1 MGEGHLP
8 VLVDEVLASLD
19 VRTGS
24 SIADCTVGGG
34 GHAER
39 LLEASSPD
47 GRLLG
52 LDADR
57 AAISEAQRVLAQY
70 GDRVVLRQAN
80 FAEIYDAASAAGFIP
95 LDAALF
101 DLGLSSYQL
110 ADSRRGFSFAA
121 AGPPDMRFDEE
132 RGLSALELID
142 RSSQREL
149 AGILATFGEERR
161 AGRIATAIL
170 AARAEGRLM
179 TAADLADVVA
189 AASPS
194 RGADAGRIHPATRT
208 FQALRIAVNR
218 EVEVLS
224 TGLAGAL
231 AALRP
236 GGRLAVISYHSGE
249 DRIVKRFMARESRD
263 CVEEPLPPV
272 CTCGHRAQL
281 RLLGRRGITPS
292 ADEVRRNRRARS
304 ARLRVAEK
312 LVPVGGTSSE
322 RRVTS

>member
-19 VRTGS
+19 PRTGS

-52 LDADR
+52 PDADR
-57 AAISEAQRVLAQY
+57 AAIAEAQRTLARF
-70 GDRVVLRQAN
+70 GSRVVLRQAN
-80 FAEIYDAASAAGFIP
+80 FAAVYEVAREEELIP
-95 LDAALF
+95 LDGVLF

-110 ADSRRGFSFAA
+110 ADASRGFSFAA
-121 AGPPDMRFDEE
+121 DAPPDMRFDEDA
-132 RGLSALELID
+132 GLSALELID
-142 RSSQREL
+142 RTSEREL

-161 AGRIATAIL
+161 PGRIAKAIL
-170 AARAEGRLM
+170 AARAEGRLV
-179 TAADLADVVA
+179 TAADLAAVVA
-189 AASPS
+189 AASPA

-218 EVEVLS
+218 ELEVLGA
-224 TGLAGAL
+224 GLAGGL

-236 GGRLAVISYHSGE
+236 GGRMAVISYHSGE

-263 CVEEPLPPV
+263 CVEDPMPPV

-281 RLLGRRGITPS
+281 RILHRRGITPG
-292 ADEVRRNRRARS
+292 ADEISRNRRARS

-312 LVPVGGTSSE
+312 LQQGGIQP
-322 RRVTS
+322 

>member
-19 VRTGS
+19 VGSGS
-24 SIADCTVGGG
+24 SLADCTVGGG
-34 GHAER
+34 GHADR

-57 AAISEAQRVLAQY
+57 AAIAEAHRVLARF
-70 GDRVVLRQAN
+70 GDRAVLRQAN
-80 FAEIYDAASAAGFIP
+80 FEALYDVAREEGFVP
-95 LDAALF
+95 LDGVLF

-110 ADSRRGFSFAA
+110 ADPARGFSFAA
-121 AGPPDMRFDEE
+121 ESAPDMRFDES

-142 RSSQREL
+142 RSSEREL

-161 AGRIATAIL
+161 AGRVAKAIL
-170 AARAEGRLM
+170 AARAAGRIV
-179 TAADLADVVA
+179 TAADLAAVVA
-189 AASPS
+189 KAVPA

-218 EVEVLS
+218 ELEVLG

-249 DRIVKRFMARESRD
+249 DRIVKRFLARESRD

-281 RLLGRRGITPS
+281 RIVAKGGITPGD
-292 ADEVRRNRRARS
+292 AEVRRNRRARS

-312 LVPVGGTSSE
+312 LAVASAQ
-322 RRVTS
+322 

>member
-19 VRTGS
+19 VGAGS

-52 LDADR
+52 LDADQ
-57 AAISEAQRVLAQY
+57 AAITEAQRVLAQY
-70 GDRVVLRQAN
+70 GERAVLRQAN
-80 FAEIYDAASAAGFIP
+80 FAEIYDVANREGFIP
-95 LDAALF
+95 LDAVLF

-110 ADSRRGFSFAA
+110 ADPNRGFSFAA
-121 AGPPDMRFDEE
+121 DGPPDMRFDEE
-132 RGLSALELID
+132 HGVSALELID

-161 AGRIATAIL
+161 AGRIAKAIL

-179 TAADLADVVA
+179 TAADLAGAIA
-189 AASPS
+189 AAAPA

-218 EVEVLS
+218 EVEVLGA
-224 TGLAGAL
+224 GLSGAL

-281 RLLGRRGITPS
+281 RPLAKRGITPG

-312 LVPVGGTSSE
+312 LAPASDETVE
-322 RRVTS
+322 RRVAQ

>member
-19 VRTGS
+19 PRTGS

-34 GHAER
+34 GHAAR
-39 LLEASSPD
+39 LLEATSPD

-57 AAISEAQRVLAQY
+57 AAIEEAHRVLAPY
-70 GDRVVLRQAN
+70 GARVVLRQAN
-80 FAEIYDAASAAGFIP
+80 FESIYDVAREESFIP
-95 LDAALF
+95 LDGVLF

-110 ADSRRGFSFAA
+110 ADRARGFSFTADA
-121 AGPPDMRFDEE
+121 PPDMRFDEE
-132 RGLSALELID
+132 TGISAVELID
-142 RSSQREL
+142 RTSQREL

-161 AGRIATAIL
+161 AGRIAKAIL
-170 AARAEGRLM
+170 AARAEGRLV
-179 TAADLADVVA
+179 TTADLATVVA
-189 AASPS
+189 SAAPAS
-194 RGADAGRIHPATRT
+194 GADAGRIHPATRT

-218 EVEVLS
+218 ELEVLPPALS
-224 TGLAGAL
+224 GAL

-281 RLLGRRGITPS
+281 RLVSKGGITPTD
-292 ADEVRRNRRARS
+292 AEIRRNRRARS

-312 LVPVGGTSSE
+312 LAPASAQL
-322 RRVTS
+322 

>member
-8 VLVDEVLASLD
+8 VLVDEVLASLAIGP
-19 VRTGS
+19 GS
-24 SIADCTVGGG
+24 SVADCTVGGG

-57 AAISEAQRVLAQY
+57 AAILEAQRTLARF
-70 GDRVVLRQAN
+70 GERVVLVQAN
-80 FAEIYDAASAAGFIP
+80 FATLYDVASSAGFIP
-95 LDAALF
+95 IDAVLF

-110 ADSRRGFSFAA
+110 ADPRRGFSFAA
-121 AGPPDMRFDEE
+121 DAPPDMRFDED
-132 RGLSALELID
+132 RGLSALDLID

-170 AARAEGRLM
+170 AARAEGRLL
-179 TAADLADVVA
+179 TAADLSRVVSGA
-189 AASPS
+189 LPPS
-194 RGADAGRIHPATRT
+194 RADAGRIHPATRT

-218 EVEVLS
+218 ELEVL
-224 TGLAGAL
+224 GPALAGAL

-272 CTCGHRAQL
+272 CLCGHRAQL
-281 RLLGRRGITPS
+281 QVIPRRGITPT
-292 ADEVRRNRRARS
+292 AAEVARNRRARS
-304 ARLRVAEK
+304 ARLRVAIK
-312 LVPVGGTSSE
+312 LAPASASGSAGGF
-322 RRVTS
+322 R

>member
-19 VRTGS
+19 PRMGS

-57 AAISEAQRVLAQY
+57 AAIAEAQRVLAQY
-70 GDRVVLRQAN
+70 GERAVLRQAN
-80 FAEIYDAASAAGFIP
+80 FASLYDVAREEGFIP
-95 LDAALF
+95 LDGVLF

-110 ADSRRGFSFAA
+110 ADPARGFSFAA
-121 AGPPDMRFDEE
+121 DAPPDMRFDEE
-132 RGLSALELID
+132 AGPSALELID
-142 RSSQREL
+142 RSTDREL

-161 AGRIATAIL
+161 AGRIAKAIL
-170 AARAEGRLM
+170 AARAQGRLM
-179 TAADLADVVA
+179 TAADLAAVVA
-189 AASPS
+189 AASPA

-218 EVEVLS
+218 ELEVLGA
-224 TGLAGAL
+224 GLAGGL

-236 GGRLAVISYHSGE
+236 GARMAVISYHSGE

-263 CVEEPLPPV
+263 CVEQPLPPV

-281 RLLGRRGITPS
+281 RVIVRRGITPS
-292 ADEVRRNRRARS
+292 ADEIRRNRRARS
-304 ARLRVAEK
+304 ARLRIAEK
-312 LVPVGGTSSE
+312 LAPAST
-322 RRVTS
+322 